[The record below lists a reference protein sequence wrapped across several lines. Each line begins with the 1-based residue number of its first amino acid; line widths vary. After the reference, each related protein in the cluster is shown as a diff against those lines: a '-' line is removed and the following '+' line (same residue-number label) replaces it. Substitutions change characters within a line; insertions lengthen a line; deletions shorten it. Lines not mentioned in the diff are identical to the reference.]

1 MAMGQV
7 PEWRGSYC
15 EENAKTEI
23 TDTLNPHTSFLV
35 LYSVCQLDHLVK

>member
-15 EENAKTEI
+15 EEIAKTEI
-23 TDTLNPHTSFLV
+23 TDTLNQHTSCLV
-35 LYSVCQLDHLVK
+35 LYCILSVSWTVL